1 VPANAVA
8 TRCGRYARGEPVW
21 TGARSRAQCLAVRS
35 FRFGLVWD
43 GTSAPMEVARRAE
56 DAGYSALLFPDHT
69 GMVAP
74 LPAMAAAAAV
84 TTRLRIGSQVINVAF
99 RALGQLAQEA
109 AAIDLIS
116 DGRLELGLGAG
127 YAAEELTSL
136 GLLFPPVRDRV
147 AEVARTAEVVRRLFA
162 GETVT
167 EESGAGRLAGYRLD
181 PLPPQGAAVPILVG
195 GNGDRLLSVAAPHAD
210 IVQFTGFT
218 AAPARGYRYF
228 NPAGLADRVEF
239 VRAATSGPASRDPEL
254 GLLVQQAEVVTD
266 AAARAAELGVV
277 RRGLLSVADVAAS
290 PFLLLGSVGHICD
303 RLHRLRDEQGISY
316 FAVFD
321 DQSSGFDA
329 VVSRLAGPLPDAA
342 DRGAGAV

>member
-1 VPANAVA
+1 
-8 TRCGRYARGEPVW
+8 
-21 TGARSRAQCLAVRS
+21 VRS

-99 RALGQLAQEA
+99 RVLGQLAQEA

-127 YAAEELTSL
+127 YAAEELSSL
-136 GLLFPPVRDRV
+136 GLLFPPVGDRV
-147 AEVARTAEVVRRLFA
+147 AEVARTAEVIRRLFG

-167 EESGAGRLAGYRLD
+167 EASGRGRLAGYRLD
-181 PLPPQGAAVPILVG
+181 PLPPQGGRVPILVG
-195 GNGDRLLSVAAPHAD
+195 GNGDRLLSVAARHAD
-210 IVQFTGFT
+210 IIQFTGFT
-218 AAPARGYRYF
+218 AAPARNYRYF

-239 VRAATSGPASRDPEL
+239 VRAATSRDPEL
-254 GLLVQQAEVVTD
+254 GLLVQQAEVVADPAT
-266 AAARAAELGVV
+266 RAAELRVV
-277 RRGLLSVADVAAS
+277 QGGLLSVAEAAES
-290 PFLLLGSVGHICD
+290 PFLLLGSVGQLCD
-303 RLHRLRDEQGISY
+303 RLHRLRDEHGISY

-329 VVSRLAGPLPDAA
+329 IVSRLAGPPPDPVGGPA
-342 DRGAGAV
+342 